1 LSGEI
6 IYPYSTNGL
15 STKGGQIPDVPV
27 VHLSIKRED
36 KNYSVAGQAL
46 VDTGFDGGLYPNLM
60 IIEYLEGLKPTKIEE
75 LDSVRGPIT
84 CEVFRVVASFVE
96 PETGETMKPIGEIDI
111 YVPTSP
117 EALSD
122 EVILGREVLNTF
134 NINLDGKRIS
144 IIA

>member
-1 LSGEI
+1 MSDEI

-15 STKGGQIPDVPV
+15 STKGQQIPDIPV

-75 LDSVRGPIT
+75 LESVGGSIT
-84 CEVFRVVASFVE
+84 CEMFRVIASFVDL
-96 PETGETMKPIGEIDI
+96 ETQGTIKTIGEINI
-111 YVPTSP
+111 YVPISP

-122 EVILGREVLNTF
+122 EVILGREVLNTL
-134 NINLDGKRIS
+134 NIKLNGKRIS